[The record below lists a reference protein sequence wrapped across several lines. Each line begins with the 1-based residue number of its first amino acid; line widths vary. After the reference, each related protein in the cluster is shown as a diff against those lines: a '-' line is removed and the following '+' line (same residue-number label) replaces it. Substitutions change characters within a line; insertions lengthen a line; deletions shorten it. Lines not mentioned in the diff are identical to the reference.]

1 MKEFLLFIFILFST
15 LSLSQKNYTLTF
27 STDEYK
33 GIKKHVE
40 SKFTDSLA
48 AYKYVKDL
56 RNYAIKKGYLLASID
71 STRYKKKELNV
82 SFHVGPKFKEAYI
95 TCSQENLKKLK
106 KLSSVNEKMII
117 QTQFSPSEIGRLIK
131 TIQIDFENNGFPFV
145 QVYFQELELK
155 DDVLYAQLN
164 IDEGKLWKWSKIHLK
179 GEELV
184 SERLISSY
192 IQIRVGEIYDHS
204 DVRQISSRLKLI
216 PFVEEIKPA
225 EILFTKEGAEL
236 FLYIKSKPV
245 SLANGVIGL
254 QPNPQTGALSL
265 TGDVRLKLVNIVKK
279 AETLDLN
286 WRSIQT
292 QTQSLRTQLNIP
304 NLLSTPFG
312 LDGNF
317 QLYKR
322 DTTFLEL
329 KSTAAVQYSMNN
341 GSFLKVFYRNN
352 SSSVLSGG
360 KNNPSF
366 SNLGS
371 VNTNFYGIG
380 INRQTVDYLPNP
392 RKGVLLYS
400 DVAIGSRKSRKT
412 DTSEVITSTTY
423 RGELQI
429 QWFIPLAKRH
439 VLRVMNQTE
448 FYIAPEI
455 FQNETFRFGGQL
467 TQRGFNE
474 EELFATTRS
483 LLSLEYRFL
492 LDRNSFIFLFF
503 DQSMYENAS
512 ISYFKDSPFG
522 TGAGFSFGTN
532 LGTFSISYALGSQR
546 GNPILFRDGKVH
558 FGYVAFF

>member
-1 MKEFLLFIFILFST
+1 MKEFSLFFFLLFST

-40 SKFTDSLA
+40 SKFTDSLT
-48 AYKYVKDL
+48 AYKYVKEL

-71 STRYKKKELNV
+71 STHYKKKELNV
-82 SFHVGPKFKEAYI
+82 TFHVGPKFKDAQI
-95 TCSQENLKKLK
+95 TCSPENLKKLK

-117 QTQFSPSEIGRLIK
+117 QTHFSPFEISRLIK
-131 TIQIDFENNGFPFV
+131 TIQRDFENNGFPFV
-145 QVYFQELELK
+145 QVYFQELDLK
-155 DDVLYAQLN
+155 DDVLYAELN

-286 WRSIQT
+286 WRSIQA

-312 LDGNF
+312 LEGNF

-352 SSSVLSGG
+352 SSNVLSGG

-371 VNTNFYGIG
+371 VSTNFYGIG

-392 RKGVLLYS
+392 RKGIILYS

-412 DTSEVITSTTY
+412 DTSEVITQTTY